1 MNSLRLKVCGLPR
14 ACLAWIGLGLGLW
27 LVLEAAAQAQTAR
40 SSFPGRRIGGGTRDE
55 CTSRLLVHLVP
66 TSSVYAPGEVPLLG
80 LLQGPAHGPMP
91 VDLAFRPYP
100 PAGAA
105 AAGGPPAPT
114 AALAASP
121 AGVTLLRLEPL
132 AGPTLWSSHYR
143 CAPPLGSADPLAFVV
158 TTAPPALS
166 LLVPEADSTAADRS
180 VRQALTQL
188 RRSCGAAV
196 AREQVARSFG
206 LEDVMTVGWPAQ
218 LPVRC
223 L

>member
-1 MNSLRLKVCGLPR
+1 MNCLGFKGCGLSR
-14 ACLAWIGLGLGLW
+14 APLALMALGLW
-27 LVLEAAAQAQTAR
+27 FGLTAAALAQTAR
-40 SSFPGRRIGGGTRDE
+40 GSFPGRRIGGGTRDE

-66 TSSVYAPGEVPLLG
+66 ASSVYAPGEVRWLG
-80 LLQGPAHGPMP
+80 LLQGPAHVPMP

-105 AAGGPPAPT
+105 TAGGTPVPT
-114 AALAASP
+114 ADLTASP
-121 AGVTLLRLEPL
+121 AGVTLLRMEPL

-143 CAPPLGSADPLAFVV
+143 CAPPLDSGDPLAFVV

-166 LLVPEADSTAADRS
+166 LLLPEADTTASDRR
-180 VRQALTQL
+180 VRQSLAQL
-188 RRSCGAAV
+188 QKSCGGTV
-196 AREQVARSFG
+196 AREELARSFG